1 MSTSIEVKINP
12 AVLKWARESA
22 HYNVQE
28 ASQKSK
34 INSDQIVSFET
45 GKSKPNY
52 TQLLKLAELYQRPA
66 MIFFSPEIPESESD
80 ELPDFRSYNHN
91 GEFSPEVIFELRSAR
106 FRRQSLIDIE
116 FDDYQIPIFNLNAKI
131 SDNKE
136 DIASNIRKNLGIS
149 KARQDTLIN
158 PDKALEFY
166 ISLLESLGILVFQ
179 FYGIES
185 EEMRGY
191 AINYSRL
198 PIIGINVKEHAH
210 GRIFTL
216 FHELAHLAL
225 KKEGISN
232 INRYKLEDKIEIFCN
247 QIAAE
252 ILLPKRI
259 LEKDRIVQKING
271 NNFKDQDIKAL
282 SKKYKVS
289 PEVIVRRLISIGKLS
304 DDSISKKN
312 KWNNYI
318 GSNYKSKTVKENIE
332 PVKKAK
338 KTKLD
343 IKKTNPNVSKALKRN
358 GLFFTEKVFEA
369 YDEKLITSSDLSE
382 YLGEK
387 LHVINEIH
395 NKIINRGIES

>member
-1 MSTSIEVKINP
+1 M
-12 AVLKWARESA
+12 
-22 HYNVQE
+22 
-28 ASQKSK
+28 
-34 INSDQIVSFET
+34 
-45 GKSKPNY
+45 
-52 TQLLKLAELYQRPA
+52 
-66 MIFFSPEIPESESD
+66 
-80 ELPDFRSYNHN
+80 
-91 GEFSPEVIFELRSAR
+91 
-106 FRRQSLIDIE
+106 
-116 FDDYQIPIFNLNAKI
+116 
-131 SDNKE
+131 
-136 DIASNIRKNLGIS
+136 
-149 KARQDTLIN
+149 
-158 PDKALEFY
+158 
-166 ISLLESLGILVFQ
+166 
-179 FYGIES
+179 
-185 EEMRGY
+185 
-191 AINYSRL
+191 
-198 PIIGINVKEHAH
+198 
-210 GRIFTL
+210 
-216 FHELAHLAL
+216 
-225 KKEGISN
+225 
-232 INRYKLEDKIEIFCN
+232 EDKIEIFCN

-289 PEVIVRRLISIGKLS
+289 PEVIVRRLISIEKLS